1 MSEWRIAENMREEGK
16 EETYSCEGE
25 GEGGTTQSPSG
36 SSTTEEEKRR
46 ISRKREG

>member
-25 GEGGTTQSPSG
+25 GGTTQSPSSG